1 VAGRRSSAA
10 GADGTTRYDTI
21 GVDYASRRREEPT
34 WARAIQ
40 EALGDAASVVNV
52 GAGTGN
58 YEPRDREVVAVEPS
72 TTMLAQRPRDAAP
85 AVRGC
90 AEALPFAD
98 RAFDA
103 ALAVLT
109 VHHWHDPSAGLAE
122 LARVAPRQVVVSWDR
137 DATLAFWLSRDYLP
151 ELDAHVSGQST
162 VEDVLDALDVR
173 ELRALPVPRECADG
187 FLGANW
193 ARPEAYLDPTTRRAM
208 SGLAL
213 LDPGVVDAA
222 MGRLARDLADGTW
235 HERNAE
241 LDGLDE
247 LDAGFRLVVAG
258 GATPRG

>member
-1 VAGRRSSAA
+1 MARGSR
-10 GADGTTRYDTI
+10 GTGVPSGTARYDTI

-34 WARAIQ
+34 WARAIVA
-40 EALGDAASVVNV
+40 ALGDAASVVNV

-58 YEPRDREVVAVEPS
+58 YEPRDRVVVAVEPS
-72 TTMLAQRPRDAAP
+72 VTMLAQRRGGAAP
-85 AVRGC
+85 VVRAG
-90 AEALPFAD
+90 AEALPFCD
-98 RAFDA
+98 HAFDA

-109 VHHWHDPSAGLAE
+109 VHHWRDPAAGLAE

-151 ELDAHVSGQST
+151 ELEAHVSGQST
-162 VEDVLDALDVR
+162 VDDVVGALDVR
-173 ELRALPVPRECADG
+173 DVRVLPVPRECADG
-187 FLGANW
+187 FLGASW
-193 ARPEAYLDPTTRRAM
+193 ARPEAYLDPTTRGAM

-222 MGRLARDLADGTW
+222 MARLARDLADGTW

-241 LDGLDE
+241 LEALGE

-258 GATPRG
+258 VPMPRD